1 MLLLS
6 EGSYFERE
14 ESNHLTVDSMA
25 SHCKPS
31 DASMIKK
38 DLDRTVNYRR
48 KEMQTGD
55 FPLTEKNIQL
65 LHSSTD
71 LLLRAY
77 SGHTGEYIQGFASIA
92 FAVSFV
98 VHCSMWLL
106 EEDQE
111 LRVRLPVD
119 SVHSAEGMFSIFY
132 GIMKVAQHQQEFA
145 QDFALINR
153 RCSKMYS
160 SLKKDFPEVFA
171 KLFPEDVD

>member
-14 ESNHLTVDSMA
+14 GHEHLTVDSLA

-31 DASMIKK
+31 DTSMIKK

-48 KEMQTGD
+48 KELQSGD
-55 FPLTEKNIQL
+55 FPLTEKNIEL
-65 LHSSTD
+65 LNTSTD

-77 SGHTGEYIQGFASIA
+77 AGLTGEYIQGYASIA
-92 FAVSFV
+92 FAVSFL

-106 EEDQE
+106 EEDPE
-111 LRVRLPVD
+111 LRMRLPVD
-119 SVHSAEGMFSIFY
+119 SVHSAEGLFSIFY

-145 QDFALINR
+145 HDFALINK
-153 RCSKMYS
+153 RCSTMYA
-160 SLKKDFPEVFA
+160 SLKKGFPEVFA
-171 KLFPEDVD
+171 KLFPEDVV